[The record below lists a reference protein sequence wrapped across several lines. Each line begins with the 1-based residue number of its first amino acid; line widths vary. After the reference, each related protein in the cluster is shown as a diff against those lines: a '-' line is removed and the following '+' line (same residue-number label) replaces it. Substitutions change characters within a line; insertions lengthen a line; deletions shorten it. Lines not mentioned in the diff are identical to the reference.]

1 MIILCFSMF
10 AAVALPVWVL
20 CSLAGDWAE
29 YTERE
34 RMLICWSLGLIVF
47 VWLVC
52 SR

>member
-1 MIILCFSMF
+1 MIVLCFAMF

-20 CSLAGDWAE
+20 CSLVGSWSE

-34 RMLICWSLGLIVF
+34 RMLIGWSLGLILL
-47 VWLVC
+47 VWFAC